1 MNIPMLGLSIGAL
14 CALAGCASS
23 PPRPTEAMT
32 RAETS
37 VEQADQAGARRFDPG
52 TLDTSKDKL
61 AKSKIAADRGDQ
73 RLANNLAEQA
83 ELDAELSAATARS
96 ESAKKAAAE
105 VRASIETL
113 RAEIA
118 RNAAK

>member
-1 MNIPMLGLSIGAL
+1 MNIPLLGLSIGAL

-23 PPRPTEAMT
+23 APRPTEAMT

-52 TLDTSKDKL
+52 RLDTSKDKL
-61 AKSKIAADRGDQ
+61 AKSKIAAERGDQ
-73 RLANNLAEQA
+73 RLANDLAEQA
-83 ELDAELSAATARS
+83 ELDAELSAANARS
-96 ESAKKAAAE
+96 ESAKKAAEE
-105 VRASIETL
+105 VRASIATL